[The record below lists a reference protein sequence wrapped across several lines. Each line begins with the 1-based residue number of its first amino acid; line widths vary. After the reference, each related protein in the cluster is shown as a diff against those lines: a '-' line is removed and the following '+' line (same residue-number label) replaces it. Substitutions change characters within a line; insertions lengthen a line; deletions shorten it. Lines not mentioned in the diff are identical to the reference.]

1 MTRMSP
7 IRRLGLFTV
16 ALVPA
21 LVFNAPEAG
30 AAADNGAKP
39 YAQYCA
45 ACHGSH
51 GTGGVGVPLALPDF
65 LAVADDEYLRK
76 TIRLGRPGRVMPAFR
91 QLSDAQVSAI
101 VKHIRGWA
109 PPGASAPARNTTP
122 VKGNAGHG
130 QKLFAQYCST
140 CHGNNGEGGQG
151 TGVTFSRPREL
162 SVLAPALNNPGF
174 LAAAGDAMIKTTLMR
189 GRQGT
194 PMQSFLK
201 QGLDERDI
209 GDIVAYVRTFSRH
222 PLHAA
227 RSAKDQPPIIVRE
240 SPYNMSKTIEKLKI
254 AIGAANLRLIRVE
267 PFDESFFGKNKE
279 DVHYV
284 AVDSCDFNFLDQAL
298 KIDPRVG
305 LFLPCRFTLAEQ
317 DGKVRVMTINPKR
330 LSTIF
335 NNAELD
341 QLCDKMY
348 HKYVDILEEATF

>member
-1 MTRMSP
+1 MPP
-7 IRRLGLFTV
+7 IRRVCLFIV
-16 ALVPA
+16 SLLA
-21 LVFNAPEAG
+21 APWLHAS
-30 AAADNGAKP
+30 AADAADNGARL

-65 LAVADDEYLRK
+65 LAAADNEYLRQ

-101 VKHIRGWA
+101 VGHIRGWA
-109 PPGASAPARNTTP
+109 PAGVSTPAHDATP
-122 VKGNAGHG
+122 IQGDAGHG
-130 QKLFAQYCST
+130 QKLFAQHCSA
-140 CHGNNGEGGQG
+140 CHGSNGEGGPG

-162 SVLAPALNNPGF
+162 PILAPALNNRVF

-189 GRQGT
+189 GRRGT
-194 PMQSFLK
+194 PMRSFLK

-209 GDIVAYVRTFSRH
+209 DDIVAYVRAF
-222 PLHAA
+222 A
-227 RSAKDQPPIIVRE
+227 RAPRPATKPADDELPVIVRE
-240 SPYNMSKTIEKLKI
+240 SAYDMDKTIEKLKI

-267 PFDESFFGKNKE
+267 PFDATFFGQDKE
-279 DVHYV
+279 DRHNV

-317 DGKVRVMTINPKR
+317 HGKVRVMVINPRR
-330 LSTIF
+330 LSAIF
-335 NNAELD
+335 NNSELD

-348 HKYVDILEEATF
+348 HVYVDIIEEATF